1 MRERSMCENRETPET
16 PLPATVRDGRRRR
29 LPSVR
34 HARFRGV
41 GRSHSTDEAG
51 EQSRPKAM
59 AESAEGR
66 GSSKGTVLTVDHV
79 PDSEPDQAGRI
90 DGRATARTFRL
101 RVRLTRAKSRMRES
115 LQYGSAPWA

>member
-1 MRERSMCENRETPET
+1 MRARSMCENRETPET

-29 LPSVR
+29 LPSIR
-34 HARFRGV
+34 HARFWGV

-90 DGRATARTFRL
+90 DRMATARTFPPREPP
-101 RVRLTRAKSRMRES
+101 TPAKR
-115 LQYGSAPWA
+115 P